1 MDAGSRTP
9 TTSFSIAS
17 MVRGYHIYKDIW
29 DALIGEELSCEREGA
44 NYADPFAVAI
54 IKDDNVVGHVPRKIS
69 TVCSLFLRRGGSIL
83 CRVTGSRRFSRDL
96 PQGGVEIPCMLVFQ
110 GDSKYVDKARK
121 LLLTTEAP
129 TDDRS
134 RVQASDISKSA
145 VSVEPATAQVPSND
159 RVQVSD
165 ISKSAGSVQPTTAE
179 VSTNDRARVQV
190 TDISKSANNV
200 EPTTAEAPTRVEAS
214 KSAATVK
221 PTTTANAKAVEVKSV
236 IKLDSCNQIDAETRT
251 VWLKKGS
258 IALYDEHKQMI
269 LGDFKL
275 NDLVINAAQMMLK
288 EQFPELMGLQSTLLL
303 KKPQPRFQ
311 GNKPYVQIIFD
322 REDHWIV
329 ASTLFA
335 KSGQVKL
342 YDSVFTTIDK
352 GTKAVISNLY
362 GPEILPRL
370 VNISKQEGGTDCGLF
385 AIAIATTLALRLD
398 PAEITYQQSS
408 LRCHLVKCLEDGK
421 FTMFS
426 IV

>member
-1 MDAGSRTP
+1 M
-9 TTSFSIAS
+9 
-17 MVRGYHIYKDIW
+17 
-29 DALIGEELSCEREGA
+29 
-44 NYADPFAVAI
+44 
-54 IKDDNVVGHVPRKIS
+54 
-69 TVCSLFLRRGGSIL
+69 
-83 CRVTGSRRFSRDL
+83 
-96 PQGGVEIPCMLVFQ
+96 
-110 GDSKYVDKARK
+110 
-121 LLLTTEAP
+121 
-129 TDDRS
+129 
-134 RVQASDISKSA
+134 
-145 VSVEPATAQVPSND
+145 
-159 RVQVSD
+159 
-165 ISKSAGSVQPTTAE
+165 
-179 VSTNDRARVQV
+179 
-190 TDISKSANNV
+190 
-200 EPTTAEAPTRVEAS
+200 EAS

-275 NDLVINAAQMMLK
+275 NDLVINAAQMILK

>member
-1 MDAGSRTP
+1 
-9 TTSFSIAS
+9 

-54 IKDDNVVGHVPRKIS
+54 IKDDNIVGHVPRKIS

-129 TDDRS
+129 TNDRS

-145 VSVEPATAQVPSND
+145 GSVEPTATTAKVPTND

-165 ISKSAGSVQPTTAE
+165 ISESAGS
-179 VSTNDRARVQV
+179 
-190 TDISKSANNV
+190 V
-200 EPTTAEAPTRVEAS
+200 EPTTAEVPTRVQAS
-214 KSAATVK
+214 KNAVTVK
-221 PTTTANAKAVEVKSV
+221 PTITANAKAVEVKSV
-236 IKLDSCNQIDAETRT
+236 IELDSCNQIDAETRT
-251 VWLKKGS
+251 IWLKKGS

-269 LGDFKL
+269 LNGFKL
-275 NDLVINAAQMMLK
+275 NDLVINAAQTMMK

-335 KSGQVKL
+335 RSGQVKL

-352 GTKAVISNLY
+352 ETKAVISNLY

-370 VNISKQEGGTDCGLF
+370 VSICKQKGGTDCGLF
-385 AIAIATTLALRLD
+385 AIAIATTLALGLD

-408 LRCHLVKCLEDGK
+408 LRRHLVKCLEDGK
-421 FTMFS
+421 FTMFP